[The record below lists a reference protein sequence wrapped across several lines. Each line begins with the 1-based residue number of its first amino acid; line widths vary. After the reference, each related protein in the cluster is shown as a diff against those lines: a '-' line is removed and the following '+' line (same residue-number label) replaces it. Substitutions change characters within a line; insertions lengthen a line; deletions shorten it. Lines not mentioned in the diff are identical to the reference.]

1 LLILNRTDAT
11 INNYKKII
19 IIKTKII
26 GIVNATNIPKQPL
39 ETILP
44 IFCCLPLLVNG
55 IPIFRE
61 MFDFAVD
68 IPVALFQENPPL
80 FIIIF
85 SLIKH

>member
-1 LLILNRTDAT
+1 MRQLT
-11 INNYKKII
+11 
-19 IIKTKII
+19 IIKTIII
-26 GIVNATNIPKQPL
+26 GIVNATIVTEQPF

-61 MFDFAVD
+61 MFDFALD

-80 FIIIF
+80 FILIF
-85 SLIKH
+85 S